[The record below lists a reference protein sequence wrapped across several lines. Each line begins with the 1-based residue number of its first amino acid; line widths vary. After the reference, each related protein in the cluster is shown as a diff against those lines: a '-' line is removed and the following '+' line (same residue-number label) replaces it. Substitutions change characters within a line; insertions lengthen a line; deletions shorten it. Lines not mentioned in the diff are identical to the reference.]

1 MGDAPGALL
10 RALERFRSRPGRG
23 SGVTA
28 LLKALD
34 KLEMR
39 GASRRREELVSSA
52 VESGDFTRFLAE
64 RVYDIA
70 DEEGLEPAFA
80 YELVRSQVAVCG
92 PQPGEPVTSDDTLV
106 EGTPEWIAPEAAMP
120 RVTVELVRERRLR
133 MSFRRLRSH
142 LETCETAEDALAAF
156 VAEPDVGDCGYLL
169 D

>member
-23 SGVTA
+23 SDVSA
-28 LLKALD
+28 LLRALD
-34 KLEMR
+34 NLGTR
-39 GASRRREELVSSA
+39 GASRRREELVSAA
-52 VESGDFTRFLAE
+52 VATGDFTRFLAE
-64 RVYDIA
+64 RVYDVS

-80 YELVRSQVAVCG
+80 FEVVRSRVAVCA
-92 PQPGEPVTSDDTLV
+92 PQPGEPVVADDTLV

-133 MSFRRLRSH
+133 MSFRRLRGH
-142 LETCETAEDALAAF
+142 LETCNTPEEAIAAF